1 MNPLEQASRI
11 PFFALVRLLEH
22 WLETDIDESDAVAFA
37 QVVELAF
44 PISDV
49 AEMDTNAARHSTLV
63 TLRCLG
69 LTGVASPMA
78 PEWTEG
84 IVRQDDHGALRAF
97 CNVFADR
104 AARVL
109 YAIWKA
115 RALEGGFDLEG
126 RDALSERL
134 RAVVGVDAWAPDE
147 QKPMP
152 PMVALGL
159 ADYRRGQP
167 QTIDKESAE
176 RLLRYLYPTWN
187 VSLETNVQRIVPLH
201 PEERSR
207 LGEQRHRLGLDAF
220 CGGEAKDEEDLV
232 RIHVGPL
239 EAETY
244 HSLMP
249 GQPAHTMLSGLVR
262 QLFSVNAEL
271 EIQVSQAD
279 APPCQL
285 GAELGTKLGLDTY
298 CTSRTSRTSCTSP
311 RDEMLRVRVPLTPTA
326 VIRTFV
332 F

>member
-1 MNPLEQASRI
+1 MNLPEEASRI
-11 PFFALVRLLEH
+11 PFFELVRLLEH
-22 WLETDIDESDAVAFA
+22 WLGTDADESDAITFA
-37 QVVELAF
+37 QVAELAF
-44 PISDV
+44 PTSDV
-49 AEMDTNAARHSTLV
+49 AALDADVAKRSALV

-69 LTGVASPMA
+69 LTGAASPMM

-84 IVRQDDHGALRAF
+84 IVRRDDDGAMRAF
-97 CNVFADR
+97 CNIFADR

-134 RAVVGVDAWAPDE
+134 RAVVGVDAWAPSE

-159 ADYRRGQP
+159 ADHRRSQP

-176 RLLRYLYPTWN
+176 RLLRRLYPTWN
-187 VSLETNVQRIVPLH
+187 VTIETNVPRVVTLT

-207 LGEQRHRLGLDAF
+207 LGKQRHRLGIDAF
-220 CGGEAKDEEDLV
+220 CGREAEDAEDLV

-239 EAETY
+239 DAETY
-244 HSLMP
+244 RSLMP
-249 GQPAHTMLSGLVR
+249 GEPAHVALSGLVR
-262 QLFSVNAEL
+262 QIFSVNVEL

-279 APPCQL
+279 APPCRL
-285 GAELGTKLGLDTY
+285 GAKVGAKLGLDTY
-298 CTSRTSRTSCTSP
+298 CTSQ
-311 RDEMLRVRVPLTPTA
+311 RDDMLRVRVPLDPTA
-326 VIRTFV
+326 VTRTFV
-332 F
+332 L